1 MFDWKGWDAAVAAN
15 PQLPRTGISPTTVH
29 AQMMDDA
36 WLSDGVFIWWDL
48 VGLSDDIRAQRG
60 IFSPQAGRHTVMHC
74 PAATTDGQPWGYLQL
89 STVEGVG
96 LLRGWFQSLTTNG
109 TGVPAGKVS
118 VSMLQGYKDIR
129 TVGFRTVI
137 EVKPT
142 HAGSDWA
149 TVYQR
154 GSNDSC
160 ADAILCNGSVA
171 SLQASVGCAVT
182 SCGDDNTNVTLTL
195 STAMLVQTRL
205 EVVHDAGGNFGVCV
219 KATSTP
225 SSLAGAPTANVSVGA
240 GGTATDS
247 DVAWTFYSGIDPS
260 LSSVVQEEQAIVN
273 ATRTIRQCSCNENT
287 QAGTVHAPTELVQQR
302 DVP

>member
-15 PQLPRTGISPTTVH
+15 PQLPRTGISPTTVN

-48 VGLSDDIRAQRG
+48 VGLSNDIHAQRG
-60 IFSPQAGRHTVMHC
+60 IFSPQVGRHAVMHC
-74 PAATTDGQPWGYLQL
+74 PADGQPWRYLQL
-89 STVEGVG
+89 SSVEGVG

-109 TGVPAGKVS
+109 TGVPAGNVS

-137 EVKPT
+137 EIKPT
-142 HAGSDWA
+142 HPGSDWA

-160 ADAILCNGSVA
+160 ADAILCNASAG
-171 SLQASVGCAVT
+171 SLQASVGCTVT
-182 SCGDDNTNVTLTL
+182 SCGDDSANVTLTL
-195 STAMLVQTRL
+195 STAMFVRTRL
-205 EVVHDAGGNFGVCV
+205 QVVRDAGGNFGVCV
-219 KATSTP
+219 KATTTP
-225 SSLAGAPTANVSVGA
+225 SRLAEAPTPSAIGVGA
-240 GGTATDS
+240 GTTAADS
-247 DVAWTFYSGIDPS
+247 EVAWTFYSGVDPS

-273 ATRTIRQCSCNENT
+273 ATRIIRQCSCNINSHV
-287 QAGTVHAPTELVQQR
+287 GTVHESA
-302 DVP
+302 